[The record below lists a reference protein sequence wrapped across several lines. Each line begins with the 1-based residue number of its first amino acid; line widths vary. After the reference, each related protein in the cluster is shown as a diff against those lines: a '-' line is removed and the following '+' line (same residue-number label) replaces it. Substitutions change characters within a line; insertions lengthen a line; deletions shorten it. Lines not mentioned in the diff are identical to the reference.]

1 MSSLLFRFFI
11 FPCIQFSLSRCICSL
26 ILPSSHH
33 MILFSI
39 FPFDQYKLFIAI
51 YKNGTMILRV
61 AFPICTNCPPSKNTC
76 FNGIFAYVR
85 NAMAR
90 SAPIE
95 DTTTSSFSLIPCLS
109 LLFNFF
115 KIYCLFLHRNFYHLK
130 TILQKF
136 LFECKERM
144 FYGTPAMF
152 SISAKVN
159 LKSSVLFLLI
169 HFHKG
174 LYLLIIII
182 HLLSKT
188 IYNILYHQS
197 DLLHLPQHF
206 PWIKYFLIFS
216 IPSASI

>member
-1 MSSLLFRFFI
+1 MSSLLFRFLI

-95 DTTTSSFSLIPCLS
+95 DATTSSISLIPCLS
-109 LLFNFF
+109 LLFDFF

-144 FYGTPAMF
+144 IYRHSGNVFNF
-152 SISAKVN
+152 S
-159 LKSSVLFLLI
+159 KSQLEIVCFIFIDS
-169 HFHKG
+169 
-174 LYLLIIII
+174 
-182 HLLSKT
+182 
-188 IYNILYHQS
+188 
-197 DLLHLPQHF
+197 LP
-206 PWIKYFLIFS
+206 
-216 IPSASI
+216 

>member
-95 DTTTSSFSLIPCLS
+95 DATTSSISLIPCLS
-109 LLFNFF
+109 LLFDFF
-115 KIYCLFLHRNFYHLK
+115 KIYCQFLHRNFYHLK

-144 FYGTPAMF
+144 IYRHSGNVFNF
-152 SISAKVN
+152 S
-159 LKSSVLFLLI
+159 KSSVLFLLI

>member
-1 MSSLLFRFFI
+1 MLFRSRRHRHPRCSSHPVRTLRRCCGGLNHFVSLAAHPAQFRFFI

-95 DTTTSSFSLIPCLS
+95 DATTSSISLIPCLS
-109 LLFNFF
+109 LLFDFF

-136 LFECKERM
+136 LFE
-144 FYGTPAMF
+144 GT
-152 SISAKVN
+152 N
-159 LKSSVLFLLI
+159 
-169 HFHKG
+169 
-174 LYLLIIII
+174 
-182 HLLSKT
+182 
-188 IYNILYHQS
+188 
-197 DLLHLPQHF
+197 DL
-206 PWIKYFLIFS
+206 
-216 IPSASI
+216 

>member
-95 DTTTSSFSLIPCLS
+95 DATTSSISLIPCLS
-109 LLFNFF
+109 LLFDFF
-115 KIYCLFLHRNFYHLK
+115 KIYCQFLHRNFYHLK

-144 FYGTPAMF
+144 IYRHSGNVFNF
-152 SISAKVN
+152 S
-159 LKSSVLFLLI
+159 KSQLEIVCFIFIDS
-169 HFHKG
+169 
-174 LYLLIIII
+174 
-182 HLLSKT
+182 
-188 IYNILYHQS
+188 
-197 DLLHLPQHF
+197 LP
-206 PWIKYFLIFS
+206 
-216 IPSASI
+216 